1 MKTKSRRVMKPITT
15 PYSSTNTTFHTT
27 TTCNSDINNKTG
39 NNTNIISNNNN
50 TNRSSSSSDAN
61 NNNNSNNNNDYD
73 YNYDY
78 EYNHPKNIE
87 KKIKSGVFKIAVY
100 GLGHI
105 GAPLASVWL
114 RQGAHVIG
122 VDKSSKVLENAK
134 IGKTHLQLEPGINE
148 AFTKGIEDNR
158 FEVYEDSVK
167 ASLDSYFKMICV
179 PVLLDAA
186 DGSAAAA
193 AAADLSA
200 IKDVATSIGKG
211 LKKYDVVALNPS
223 VPPGTTEE
231 IILPILEKESGGLK
245 VETDFYLIYNP
256 ERIYEGRAIEDI
268 EQRYPAI
275 VSGAGAK
282 SVSIGVKIYSMI
294 FKKGVIAMSSI
305 RTAETEKLLEGV
317 YRDVNIA
324 LANEL
329 AKFCEKVGG
338 VDFWEAR
345 DAANSQPFC
354 HIHKPGVGVGGACI
368 PVYPQFILHTADR
381 MKTNCSIT
389 RMSRNI
395 NDSMPAYCV
404 ERAIKLLLEEREKE
418 QEGEKN
424 DNDDNYNNNKDSS
437 SKKKQGLGERERG
450 RRRREQYSK
459 RSFVNNK
466 GEGGDD
472 SGGNEVSIIITL
484 LGLAFRGGVSDTR
497 LSPTYKVIEE
507 FQKRMKVKEIR
518 VHDPLVINDPAL
530 LLLSGRKQN
539 NNNNSNNNIILTSN
553 LNEAIQG
560 TDLVM
565 IITDHPEYRTL
576 TPADLGGVPV
586 YDGRGMLDR
595 SKFNHLAFASIGI
608 G

>member
-1 MKTKSRRVMKPITT
+1 MKTKSRTKSTL
-15 PYSSTNTTFHTT
+15 YSSNTAFNIAAT
-27 TTCNSDINNKTG
+27 NSDINKTG
-39 NNTNIISNNNN
+39 DYTTNSIINNNSN
-50 TNRSSSSSDAN
+50 SIRSSRDAN
-61 NNNNSNNNNDYD
+61 NNNHNN
-73 YNYDY
+73 NYDY
-78 EYNHPKNIE
+78 EYKYSPKNIE
-87 KKIKSGVFKIAVY
+87 KKIKSGAFKIAVY

-114 RQGAHVIG
+114 RRGAHVIG
-122 VDKSSKVLENAK
+122 VDKSSKVLKNAK
-134 IGKTHLQLEPGINE
+134 IGKTHLQLEPWVNE

-158 FEVYEDSVK
+158 FKVYEDLVK

-179 PVLLDAA
+179 PVLAA
-186 DGSAAAA
+186 NGSAA
-193 AAADLSA
+193 DLTA

-211 LKKYDVVALNPS
+211 LKKFDVVALNPS

-231 IILPILEKESGGLK
+231 IVLPILEKESGLK
-245 VETDFYLIYNP
+245 VETDFYMIYNP

-268 EQRYPAI
+268 EHRYPAI
-275 VSGAGAK
+275 VSGAGVR
-282 SVSIGVKIYSMI
+282 SVNIGVKIYSII

-329 AKFCEKVGG
+329 AKFCEKVG

-345 DAANSQPFC
+345 NAANSQPFC

-381 MKTNCSIT
+381 MKIDCSIT

-404 ERAIKLLLEEREKE
+404 ERAIELLEEGKE
-418 QEGEKN
+418 EKN
-424 DNDDNYNNNKDSS
+424 NI
-437 SKKKQGLGERERG
+437 KKQG
-450 RRRREQYSK
+450 REQLKK
-459 RSFVNNK
+459 RSFVNKK
-466 GEGGDD
+466 GRD
-472 SGGNEVSIIITL
+472 EVIITL

-497 LSPTYKVIEE
+497 LSPTYKVIDE
-507 FQKRMKVKEIR
+507 FQKRMKVEEIR

-530 LLLSGRKQN
+530 SGKQN
-539 NNNNSNNNIILTSN
+539 NIVLTSN
-553 LNEAIQG
+553 LNQAIQG
-560 TDLVM
+560 TDLIM
-565 IITDHPEYRTL
+565 LIADHPEYRTL
-576 TPADLGGVPV
+576 TPADLGGIPV

-595 SKFNHLAFASIGI
+595 SKFKHLAFASIGT

>member
-1 MKTKSRRVMKPITT
+1 MKTKSRMKPT
-15 PYSSTNTTFHTT
+15 PDSSNTT
-27 TTCNSDINNKTG
+27 TTFNITTINPDINNKID
-39 NNTNIISNNNN
+39 NNTNINDDNNN
-50 TNRSSSSSDAN
+50 TRRNSNTN
-61 NNNNSNNNNDYD
+61 NNNN
-73 YNYDY
+73 Y
-78 EYNHPKNIE
+78 EYGYNPKNIE
-87 KKIKSGVFKIAVY
+87 KKIKSGTFKIAVY

-134 IGKTHLQLEPGINE
+134 IGKTHLQLEPGVNE
-148 AFTKGIEDNR
+148 AFTKGIEENR
-158 FEVYEDSVK
+158 FEVYEDLVK

-179 PVLLDAA
+179 PVLLAEN
-186 DGSAAAA
+186 GSEAV
-193 AAADLSA
+193 ADLTA

-211 LKKYDVVALNPS
+211 LKKFDVVALNPS

-231 IILPILEKESGGLK
+231 IVLPILEKESGLK

-275 VSGAGAK
+275 VSGAGGR
-282 SVSIGVKIYSMI
+282 SVNIGIKIYSII
-294 FKKGVIAMSSI
+294 FKKGVLAMSSI

-329 AKFCEKVGG
+329 AKFCEKLG

-381 MKTNCSIT
+381 IKIDCNIT
-389 RMSRNI
+389 RMSRDI

-404 ERAIKLLLEEREKE
+404 ERAIKLLEE
-418 QEGEKN
+418 QEEEEEEEEMNN
-424 DNDDNYNNNKDSS
+424 DSKKRKGREQLQKGSINNK
-437 SKKKQGLGERERG
+437 
-450 RRRREQYSK
+450 
-459 RSFVNNK
+459 
-466 GEGGDD
+466 
-472 SGGNEVSIIITL
+472 SGKVIITL

-507 FQKRMKVKEIR
+507 FQKLMKVKEIR
-518 VHDPLVINDPAL
+518 VHDPLVIKDPT
-530 LLLSGRKQN
+530 LSGKQ
-539 NNNNSNNNIILTSN
+539 NIILTSN

-565 IITDHPEYRTL
+565 LIADHPEYRTL
-576 TPADLGGVPV
+576 TSADLGGIPV

-595 SKFNHLAFASIGI
+595 SKFNHSEFASIGV
-608 G
+608 GNQTGLL

>member
-1 MKTKSRRVMKPITT
+1 MKPTT
-15 PYSSTNTTFHTT
+15 YSSTSNT
-27 TTCNSDINNKTG
+27 NSDINKA
-39 NNTNIISNNNN
+39 NNTNINNA
-50 TNRSSSSSDAN
+50 RSDDVN
-61 NNNNSNNNNDYD
+61 NNNNS
-73 YNYDY
+73 DY
-78 EYNHPKNIE
+78 EHSSHIE
-87 KKIKSGVFKIAVY
+87 KKIKSGAFKIAVY

-105 GAPLASVWL
+105 GSPLASVWL

-122 VDKSSKVLENAK
+122 VDKSSEVLENAK
-134 IGKTHLQLEPGINE
+134 IGKTHLLEPGVNE

-158 FEVYEDSVK
+158 FEIYEDLVK

-179 PVLLDAA
+179 PVLAKN
-186 DGSAAAA
+186 GSS
-193 AAADLSA
+193 DLAA

-211 LKKYDVVALNPS
+211 LKKFDVVALNPS

-231 IILPILEKESGGLK
+231 VVLPILEKESGFK
-245 VETDFYLIYNP
+245 AETDFYMIYNP

-275 VSGAGAK
+275 VSGAGVR
-282 SVSIGVKIYSMI
+282 SVNIGTKIYSII

-329 AKFCEKVGG
+329 AKFCEKVGI
-338 VDFWEAR
+338 DFWEAR

-354 HIHKPGVGVGGACI
+354 HIHKPGAGVGGACI

-381 MKTNCSIT
+381 MNIDCNIT

-395 NDSMPAYCV
+395 NDSMPAYSV
-404 ERAIKLLLEEREKE
+404 ERATELLKE
-418 QEGEKN
+418 QEEKN
-424 DNDDNYNNNKDSS
+424 NR
-437 SKKKQGLGERERG
+437 KKQGIEHL
-450 RRRREQYSK
+450 K
-459 RSFVNNK
+459 KDFVNK
-466 GEGGDD
+466 GEL
-472 SGGNEVSIIITL
+472 IITL

-507 FQKRMKVKEIR
+507 FQKLKVKEIR
-518 VHDPLVINDPAL
+518 IHDPLIINDPS
-530 LLLSGRKQN
+530 LSGKQ
-539 NNNNSNNNIILTSN
+539 NIILTSN

-560 TDLVM
+560 TDLIM
-565 IITDHPEYRTL
+565 LIADHPEYRTL
-576 TPADLGGVPV
+576 TPDDLGGAPI

-595 SKFNHLAFASIGI
+595 SKFDHSTFASIGV